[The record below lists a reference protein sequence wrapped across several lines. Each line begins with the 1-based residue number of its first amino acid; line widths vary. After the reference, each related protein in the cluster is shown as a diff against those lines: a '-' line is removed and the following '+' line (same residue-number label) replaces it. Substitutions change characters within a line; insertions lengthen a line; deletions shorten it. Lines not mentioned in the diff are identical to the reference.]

1 MKVIID
7 RFEGKYAVCQKE
19 DMTMVNI
26 ERIKLPGGT
35 KEGDVLSVLN
45 GKIIVDKQE
54 TDRLKKQ
61 AEELSKNIWE

>member
-19 DMTMVNI
+19 DMSMVNI
-26 ERIKLPGGT
+26 DRRKLPSEA
-35 KEGDVLSVLN
+35 KEGDVLSV
-45 GKIIVDKQE
+45 GIDKISIDKEE

-61 AEELSKNIWE
+61 AEELSKDIWE